1 MPAIQ
6 TKQPATSINASPR
19 PQANR
24 EVQEEYLSYTYPK
37 LTLLEDFTSGVGR
50 KTRYFAVLNDK
61 EKSTVYF
68 KTGQQQYSTLLEIQ
82 HDAFKG
88 EWFSSAF
95 LAAKAL
101 SDYLESGKK

>member
-1 MPAIQ
+1 MSEIKT
-6 TKQPATSINASPR
+6 TKSTSLHASPH

-68 KTGQQQYSTLLEIQ
+68 ERGQQQFSALLEIQ
-82 HDAFKG
+82 HPNFKG
-88 EWFSSAF
+88 EWFRSAF
-95 LAAKAL
+95 TAAKAL
-101 SDYLESGKK
+101 SDYLEKGHK